1 MIRGNL
7 TVLVVDD
14 QPVIVAG
21 LQMMLDVQDDITVVG
36 TAADGE
42 AAVMLAAERRPDVVL
57 MDIRMPGMGGI
68 EAARRI
74 VSAGTARAVLMI
86 TTFDDEQYLRES
98 VKAGA
103 TGFLMKNAGPDLLA
117 TAVRSAYR
125 GDALIDPAMTRGLLE
140 RTMGKAVDNDLL
152 RHYSERLESL
162 SVREREILSAM
173 ARGLSNLEIARSLY
187 VAEAT
192 VKTHIASVFA
202 KTGSRSRVQAAMF
215 GYESGFIRPH
225 WADDDNPVT

>member
-42 AAVMLAAERRPDVVL
+42 EAVMLAAELRPDVVL

-74 VSAGTARAVLMI
+74 VVADTAGAVLMI

-98 VKAGA
+98 VQAGA

-117 TAVRSAYR
+117 TAVRSAAR
-125 GDALIDPAMTRGLLE
+125 GDALIDPAMTRVLLE
-140 RTMGKAVDNDLL
+140 RSMGKPADNEVT
-152 RHYSERLESL
+152 RHYSQRLESL

-173 ARGLSNLEIARSLY
+173 ARGLSNVEIAQSLF
-187 VAEAT
+187 VSEAT

-225 WADDDNPVT
+225 WADDDQSGS

>member
-1 MIRGNL
+1 MSGGGL
-7 TVLVVDD
+7 TVVIVDD

-21 LQMMLDVQDDITVVG
+21 LQTMLDAQPDIGVLG
-36 TAADGE
+36 TASDG
-42 AAVMLAAERRPDVVL
+42 AQAVRLVAELRPDVVL
-57 MDIRMPGMGGI
+57 MDIRMPGMDGI

-74 VSAGTARAVLMI
+74 VDAGTAGAVLMI
-86 TTFDDEQYLRES
+86 TTFDDEQYLRDS
-98 VKAGA
+98 VRAGA

-117 TAVRSAYR
+117 TAVRSAAR
-125 GDALIDPAMTRGLLE
+125 GDALIDPAMTTALLE
-140 RTMGKAVDNDLL
+140 RTL
-152 RHYSERLESL
+152 RQNPTNEVAGHYRERLDRL
-162 SVREREILSAM
+162 SEREREILGAIAS
-173 ARGLSNLEIARSLY
+173 GLSNAEIARSLY

-225 WADDDNPVT
+225 WAEGRQPG